1 VNPWTTL
8 RLALR
13 SLRRNRVRT
22 ALTMLGIVIGIA
34 SVIAMV
40 GIGEGASTMIQNQIN
55 SMGRNLLMVLPGAA
69 SSGGFSWGA
78 GSVTTLTPED
88 GAALAKELPSI
99 RAVTPIVR
107 TRAQL
112 VYGDQNWVPVSVMG
126 TGIEFVDV
134 RDWPLDEGI
143 FFTDSDVASAARVCV
158 LGRTVAENLFLGES
172 PLGKFLRI
180 KNMPFKVSGLLAGK
194 GTNAMGQD
202 QDDVVLAPW
211 TTVKKVLQGSAFN
224 NVDQLLVTAVSAP
237 AMAPAADDLTALLRQ
252 RHHIRDGEENDFR
265 ILTMAEMA
273 TTVTQTSRV
282 MTLLL
287 AFIASISLLVGG
299 IGIMNIMLVSVVERT
314 REIGLRAAVGARSR
328 DIRRQFLFEA
338 VALSTV
344 AGVIGMALGAGAAAI
359 LSHTL
364 HWPTRIAPASIGMAF
379 LFSCAV
385 GIFFG
390 FYPAMRASRLDPIEA
405 LRYE

>member
-1 VNPWTTL
+1 MNGWTTL
-8 RLALR
+8 RLALS

-22 ALTMLGIVIGIA
+22 GLTMLGIVIGIA

-40 GIGEGASTMIQNQIN
+40 GIGQGASTMIQEQIG

-78 GSVTTLTPED
+78 GSATTLTPED
-88 GAALAKELPSI
+88 GVALVREISTI
-99 RAVTPIVR
+99 RAVTPVVR

-112 VYGDQNWVPVSVMG
+112 VYGDQNWVPVSILGSG
-126 TGIEFVDV
+126 TEFTDV
-134 RDWPLDEGI
+134 RDWPLEEGA
-143 FFTDSDVASAARVCV
+143 FFADSDVLSAARVCV
-158 LGRTVAENLFLGES
+158 LGRTVVDNLFLGED
-172 PLGKFLRI
+172 PLGRFLRI
-180 KNMPFKVSGLLAGK
+180 KNMPFKVVGVLTSK

-211 TTVKKVLQGSAFN
+211 TTVKKVLQGSAFD
-224 NVDQLLVTAVSAP
+224 NVDALLVTATSGS
-237 AMAPAADDLTALLRQ
+237 AMAPAGDDLTALLRQ
-252 RHHIRDGEENDFR
+252 RHHIHPGEENDFR

-273 TTVTQTSRV
+273 TTVSQTSRV

-287 AFIASISLLVGG
+287 AVIASISLLVGG

-344 AGVIGMALGAGAAAI
+344 AGVLGIGLGAGAAEF
-359 LSHTL
+359 LSRTL
-364 HWPTRIAPASIGMAF
+364 HWPVTIAAGSIGLAF
-379 LFSCAV
+379 LFSCGV
-385 GIFFG
+385 GVFFG
-390 FYPAMRASRLDPIEA
+390 LYPAVRAARLDPIEA